1 MRACVPS
8 RLGVC
13 AHWHWWSVQVCRS
26 VALLRVVFNK
36 RDASVFTQHLPE
48 PSYCAS
54 GCSLPHCFAI
64 RGVQAALLPSLLPSL
79 LHSCMYICLRTLCCL
94 PFTPSASHLYP
105 ATYTSPSA
113 HAAFV
118 IFLQDSREFS
128 YIHDCCTTLGSK
140 VRTGGVSRGLK
151 FNRNALNSEDFRS
164 ASQRTEAQARPAFL
178 QRQIVFHT
186 PRNALQAKDGL
197 SRFALPPPAWKLSFT
212 KRLQGGND
220 LLGAHA
226 SRLQCR
232 CNHAC
237 VNGCASMHSHADG
250 RLVHICCIGYE
261 DDHSD
266 GAIAVVV

>member
-1 MRACVPS
+1 MYFLQLFSCIIVILFCRHFFCVGS
-8 RLGVC
+8 RSAVC
-13 AHWHWWSVQVCRS
+13 G
-26 VALLRVVFNK
+26 L
-36 RDASVFTQHLPE
+36 
-48 PSYCAS
+48 
-54 GCSLPHCFAI
+54 
-64 RGVQAALLPSLLPSL
+64 LLPSL
-79 LHSCMYICLRTLCCL
+79 LHSCMYMCLRTLCCL
-94 PFTPSASHLYP
+94 PFTPSASQLYP
-105 ATYTSPSA
+105 ATYTSPSTY
-113 HAAFV
+113 AAFV

-151 FNRNALNSEDFRS
+151 FNRNALNAEDFRT
-164 ASQRTEAQARPAFL
+164 ASQRTEAQAQPAFL
-178 QRQIVFHT
+178 QRQTVFHT

-197 SRFALPPPAWKLSFT
+197 SRFALPPPGECCAWKLSFT

-250 RLVHICCIGYE
+250 RLVHIRCIGYE

-266 GAIAVVV
+266 GAVAVVV